1 MLFVEFQE
9 ESEAV
14 STSAVSIANTLRN
27 QPEKKIKFQIKL
39 THCHSSWRNKSYSLR
54 KKPTSTQWI
63 NLWKKKSPFLRKI
76 WFKIQK
82 SWCLP
87 ARKNMCMDEI
97 DHGLR
102 TPNEGI
108 NQWYLKNWAD
118 MHSELEWKFCVGFLW
133 EGLQV
138 THMVFAYHWTS

>member
-1 MLFVEFQE
+1 MSCCLLNSRKNRRLFPHLRFPLQIL
-9 ESEAV
+9 SE
-14 STSAVSIANTLRN
+14 
-27 QPEKKIKFQIKL
+27 
-39 THCHSSWRNKSYSLR
+39 
-54 KKPTSTQWI
+54 I
-63 NLWKKKSPFLRKI
+63 NLKKKSNFKLNWLIATVHEETSLIVCAKNLLLHNESIYERKKALSWEKI

-118 MHSELEWKFCVGFLW
+118 MADTIRFGR
-133 EGLQV
+133 
-138 THMVFAYHWTS
+138 T

>member
-1 MLFVEFQE
+1 MSCCLLNSRKNRRLFPHLRFPLQIL
-9 ESEAV
+9 SE
-14 STSAVSIANTLRN
+14 INLK
-27 QPEKKIKFQIKL
+27 KKIKFQIKL

-118 MHSELEWKFCVGFLW
+118 MADTIRFGC
-133 EGLQV
+133 
-138 THMVFAYHWTS
+138 T